1 MAAMP
6 ENETDGSWSSTTT
19 PRSAASR
26 RHAETRRPSGDDGG
40 QRPRRLDALRGGTT
54 ELVLLDIGLPF
65 VSGWQIL
72 ETLEQRRR
80 PT

>member
-1 MAAMP
+1 VTTAA
-6 ENETDGSWSSTTT
+6 NGRDG
-19 PRSAASR
+19 
-26 RHAETRRPSGDDGG
+26 
-40 QRPRRLDALRGGTT
+40 LDALRGGTT

-80 PT
+80 ST